1 VLRLEPHIVIS
12 NRTAVPLQL
21 LQSRLALLAGP
32 AGSAQARPAG
42 AVVAEGGSSFS
53 QTSRGISGLPL
64 AAGVGELP
72 AVAQLPSFRACN

>member
-1 VLRLEPHIVIS
+1 MIS

-53 QTSRGISGLPL
+53 QTSLPL